1 MARKEI
7 EIKIEEGRDAGKTFK
22 ITEMS
27 ALQADK
33 WVTKALCL
41 LGKSKFDI
49 SSLGSM
55 SMPEILT
62 AMSGLNFE
70 ETEPL
75 LNQLLECASFKKDG
89 VDVPMKGS
97 MVDSVVEDWATL
109 FRLKVESLKLILG
122 FLEQGGESTSE

>member
-22 ITEMS
+22 ITEMP
-27 ALQADK
+27 AVQADR
-33 WVTKALCL
+33 WITKALCL

-55 SMPEILT
+55 SMPEILKS
-62 AMSGLNFE
+62 MSGLNFDD
-70 ETEPL
+70 TEPL
-75 LNQLLECASFKKDG
+75 LNQLLECATFEKDG
-89 VDVPMKGS
+89 VAVPMKGS
-97 MVDSVVEDWATL
+97 MIDSVIEDWSTL